1 MKGELPQIIGSRIP
15 LPSNYQ
21 AFPSSVERVKQH
33 IIHEDRGVIQNYQ
46 STKDSKLQWMLRYNE
61 NVPEFIQSLDRWNK
75 EVYNTTHESD
85 KEVSVLQKIL
95 ALHPQD
101 ITDEFIQSYK
111 KKVIDSN
118 LSYFQDVCDLLE
130 VVYNSLKDKKYT
142 HLKTYIK
149 RVYGSLKDMIL
160 SYQGLK

>member
-1 MKGELPQIIGSRIP
+1 MKGELPQIVGSRTP

-33 IIHEDRGVIQNYQ
+33 IIHKDRGVIQNYQ

-61 NVPEFIQSLDRWNK
+61 NVPECIQSLDRWNK
-75 EVYNTTHESD
+75 AVYNTTHESD

-118 LSYFQDVCDLLE
+118 LSYFQDVCGLLE
-130 VVYNSLKDKKYT
+130 IVYNSLKDKKYT
-142 HLKTYIK
+142 HLKTYIR